1 MLKGPFNAL
10 FQFCKGEAI
19 GQSRRNRVKF
29 GRITTMNLK
38 KTLIVGSL
46 AAVLGTGAAF
56 AQQSYSEN
64 PPPSQAAPYQ
74 QHRHHH
80 GVLALVREEVTAGR
94 ISRKEGMLLE
104 QKIRE
109 MKREKREERQARM
122 QGEYGR
128 GAYGQGSYQQ
138 GGYPPSQQPPQ
149 Q

>member
-1 MLKGPFNAL
+1 
-10 FQFCKGEAI
+10 
-19 GQSRRNRVKF
+19 
-29 GRITTMNLK
+29 MNLR
-38 KTLIVGSL
+38 KTLIVGGL

-64 PPPSQAAPYQ
+64 APPQAMPY
-74 QHRHHH
+74 HHHGHHH
-80 GVLALVREEVTAGR
+80 GVLALIREEITAGR
-94 ISRKEGMLLE
+94 ISRKEGTLLV

-128 GAYGQGSYQQ
+128 GAYGQGNYQQ
-138 GGYPPSQQPPQ
+138 GEYGRGAYGQGNYQQGNYPPPSQQPPQ